1 MLSSEPTMN
10 NKSEPHLIV
19 YVPVMALSS
28 IYFTQFLTGKPTV
41 CELCEHVNIGTKWY
55 QFGVLLQLDTTK
67 LDNIREMNGDNDFK
81 AIKMFELWLSTNPSG
96 TRREIMETL
105 KKPAIGKNAV
115 AEEYNKALTES
126 E

>member
-1 MLSSEPTMN
+1 
-10 NKSEPHLIV
+10 
-19 YVPVMALSS
+19 MALSS

-41 CELCEHVNIGTKWY
+41 HELYEHVNIGSKWY
-55 QFGVLLQLDTTK
+55 KFGVLLQLGTTK
-67 LDNIREMNGDNDFK
+67 LDDIRVMNGDSDFK

-96 TRREIMETL
+96 TRKEIMETL
-105 KKPAIGKNAV
+105 KKPVIGQNTV

>member
-1 MLSSEPTMN
+1 M
-10 NKSEPHLIV
+10 
-19 YVPVMALSS
+19 
-28 IYFTQFLTGKPTV
+28 
-41 CELCEHVNIGTKWY
+41 CELCEHVSIGTKWY

-81 AIKMFELWLSTNPSG
+81 AIKMFELWPSTNPSG

-115 AEEYNKALTES
+115 AEEYNEALTES